1 MDFSL
6 SEEHGML
13 LDVVR
18 GLLRKTRPKHD
29 EYRRMIFEEQR
40 FPEEIWDHMAEAG
53 IIGAL
58 VPGEYGG
65 TGLGLLGMTLA
76 LEEFAA
82 HGMLNVFGVL
92 NTMASMAILHGG
104 SEEQKS
110 EWLPRVA
117 DGSVKLAFAI
127 TETDAGTNS
136 FAMQSLA
143 KRDGDT
149 YRLNGA
155 KAWITGA
162 DVADYILVV
171 ARTVPWAEIEA
182 RGLPKAHGLGL
193 FLVDVGAAGLE
204 KQPMDTA
211 GIEGYRQ
218 FMLYFSDVELPVERR
233 IGAEHRGAEVLFH
246 ALNPER
252 VLTAAAAIGLSEF
265 ALRKA
270 IAYAGERKVF
280 GDVPIGAYQGVQHP
294 LVRARIA
301 QEAARMLT
309 YKAAW
314 LFDGKAAPDEAGH
327 WANMAKHMA
336 SEMAVG
342 AVDAA
347 IQTHGGSG
355 FVREHQLISLWAPVR
370 LFKTAPINNEMLLN
384 QLAEHM
390 LGLPR
395 SY

>member
-1 MDFSL
+1 MEFSL

-13 LDVVR
+13 LDAVR
-18 GLLRKTRPKHD
+18 GLLRKTKGEHD
-29 EYRRMIFEEQR
+29 RYLKMIFEERR
-40 FPEEIWDHMAEAG
+40 FPEEIWDQMAEAG

-58 VPGEYGG
+58 VPEAYGG

-82 HGMLNVFGVL
+82 HGLLNVFCVL
-92 NTMASMAILHGG
+92 NTMAGMAILHGG
-104 SEEQKS
+104 SEEQKAH
-110 EWLPRVA
+110 WLPQFA
-117 DGSVKLAFAI
+117 DGSVKFAFAV
-127 TETDAGTNS
+127 TEPDAGTNT
-136 FAMQSLA
+136 FAMRSLA
-143 KRDGDT
+143 RRDGET
-149 YRLNGA
+149 YRLNGG

-162 DVADYILVV
+162 DVADFILVV
-171 ARTVPWAEIEA
+171 ARTIPYAEIEA

-193 FLVDVGAAGLE
+193 FLVEADAQGLE
-204 KQPMDTA
+204 LQMMDTG

-218 FMLYFSDVELPVERR
+218 FMLYFSDVELPAERL
-233 IGAEHRGAEVLFH
+233 IGREHDGARVLFH

-270 IAYAGERKVF
+270 IAYAGERRVF
-280 GDVPIGAYQGVQHP
+280 GDVPIGAYQAVQHP
-294 LVRARIA
+294 LVRAKIA
-301 QEAARMLT
+301 QEASRLLAYR
-309 YKAAW
+309 AAW
-314 LFDGKAAPDEAGH
+314 MFDHGVSPAEAGH
-327 WANMAKHMA
+327 QANMAKHMA
-336 SEMAVG
+336 SEMAVA

-347 IQTHGGSG
+347 IQTLGGSG
-355 FVREHQLISLWAPVR
+355 FVREHHLINLWAPVR
-370 LFKTAPINNEMLLN
+370 LFKTAPINNEMILN